1 MLCRGRNIGTRL
13 IDEYLAVTKTT
24 SCSNFQETADKIA
37 TVGLKMFLNAT
48 ASVSDWNTEGTAC
61 SIVIQG
67 NPLTDFVQLPDD
79 LQSLQY
85 NNIICGVIEGALD
98 MINIQVECECSK
110 DTLQGDPST
119 ELRLVLIES
128 RAEQYPFKEDE

>member
-1 MLCRGRNIGTRL
+1 
-13 IDEYLAVTKTT
+13 
-24 SCSNFQETADKIA
+24 
-37 TVGLKMFLNAT
+37 MFLNAT